1 VKIGIWGGIV
11 FCTVY
16 YTAMFFLNIF
26 LKDVHALL
34 MLAYSVGVIGVVSDV
49 YIITLPLLAIAQLH
63 LSRAKKCHVA
73 AVFLTGLL

>member
-16 YTAMFFLNIF
+16 YTSMLFLNIF
-26 LKDVHALL
+26 LKDMHALL
-34 MLAYSVGVIGVVSDV
+34 MLAYSVGVIGVISDV
-49 YIITLPLLAIAQLH
+49 YIIILPLLAIAQLH
-63 LSRAKKCHVA
+63 LSRTKKWHVA